1 MSEAIPTSLKNA
13 RPEHWAQTQPDQIA
27 IHDDWR
33 SISWAE
39 LNRQAD
45 NLAAAI
51 KAFGVGAGD
60 VVVARMHNRIEW
72 AILHCALSKLSC
84 TMLGLNWRLTA
95 AEVAYIL
102 KNSKARAFFCDD
114 AEPAKLLKVLEECG
128 IPLKVALAPTEGFTA
143 FGELLNK
150 DGPSLRS
157 QRDPQ
162 LIIYTS
168 GTTGFP
174 KGVLVNRPAQ
184 SADQASRLRDYL
196 ASVRG
201 PAPDAPDTVLIT
213 MPMHHAAGPAI
224 VRTALS
230 YGHTMIFVAR
240 FDAERILQLIDQHRV
255 TVWNGVPTMFK
266 RISELPEATLQRY
279 DLSSIRSLSVGAA
292 PVGYEL
298 KLWIMETF
306 GDCLRENYGSTEAG
320 MVAGLTPEMQKLKP
334 GSSGK
339 PFSHVEISIRDPAGK
354 EVPLGQVGEIWVRTP
369 TLAHSYVNADP
380 MDQDSLDEDGFFCMG
395 DVGRLDQEGYLYITD
410 RSKDMIISG
419 GVNIYPA
426 EIEAVLQ
433 RHPAVHDAAVV
444 GIPNDEFGE
453 EVKAFCELRA
463 GTTLSEAELK
473 AFVEPLL
480 ASYKRPRSIE
490 FVEELPR
497 NTMGKVLK
505 RELREPYWQGR
516 RRQV

>member
-1 MSEAIPTSLKNA
+1 MNDVTASLPLIG
-13 RPEHWAQTQPDQIA
+13 RPEDWAERQPDKIA
-27 IHDDWR
+27 FFDNQGSITWR
-33 SISWAE
+33 E
-39 LNRQAD
+39 LNQRAD

-51 KAFGVGAGD
+51 QAKGIGEND

-72 AILHCALSKLSC
+72 TILHCALSKLSC
-84 TMLGLNWRLTA
+84 TMLGLNWRLTP
-95 AEVAYIL
+95 AEVRYIL
-102 KNSKARAFFCDD
+102 DNSQARAFFCDD
-114 AEPAKLLKVLEECG
+114 EDPQPLLEVLDECDIQLKVSVQPSKGFNVFDDL
-128 IPLKVALAPTEGFTA
+128 LATA
-143 FGELLNK
+143 GM
-150 DGPSLRS
+150 PLRS
-157 QRDPQ
+157 VRDPQ

-174 KGVLVNRPAQ
+174 KGVLVNRHNSQ
-184 SADQASRLRDYL
+184 GGDTKLREYQ

-201 PAPDAPDTVLIT
+201 APPQTPDTVLIT

-224 VRTALS
+224 VRTGLA
-230 YGHTMIFVAR
+230 YGSTMILMAR
-240 FDAERILQLIDQHRV
+240 FDAERALQLIHQHKV

-266 RISELPEATLQRY
+266 RMAELPQSTIDKY

-292 PVGYEL
+292 PVSHEL

-339 PFSHVEISIRDPAGK
+339 PFAHVEVSIRDENGE
-354 EVPLGQVGEIWVRTP
+354 EVPLGQVGDIWVRTP
-369 TLAHSYVNADP
+369 ALVQSYIGSGR
-380 MDQDSLDEDGFFCMG
+380 MDRTTLDENGFFNMG

-426 EIEAVLQ
+426 EIEAVIQ
-433 RHPAVHDAAVV
+433 RHPAIHDVAVI
-444 GIPNDEFGE
+444 GIPHDEFGE
-453 EVKAFCELRA
+453 EVKAFCELKPHA
-463 GTTLSEAELK
+463 AVSADELQT
-473 AFVEPLL
+473 FVEPLL
-480 ASYKRPRSIE
+480 ASYKRPRSYE
-490 FVEELPR
+490 FVTELPR

-505 RELREPYWQGR
+505 RELREPYWRERTR
-516 RRQV
+516 RV